1 MRKYKIVFNSPKV
14 YFSLMIDEEKMKC
27 SFCNKIINVDVTKL
41 LDKIEH
47 IIAHWHQPQKTSNII
62 DGTRLDIY
70 FVDNSNT
77 LKEMKFND
85 FNLPSNTQELITL
98 METLN
103 G

>member
-1 MRKYKIVFNSPKV
+1 MRKCKIVFNSSKV

-27 SFCNKIINVDVTKL
+27 SFCNKITNVDITKL
-41 LDKIEH
+41 LDKIEN
-47 IIAHWHQPQKTSNII
+47 IIAHWQQPQTTSNII
-62 DGTRLDIY
+62 DGARLDIY

-85 FNLPSNTQELITL
+85 INLPSNTQELISL
-98 METLN
+98 MEALN